1 MNHPD
6 DPLASLAQ
14 SLTEDFNQHTGD
26 QVQAAI
32 QEREEW
38 LAEVPAVTE
47 LAYPR
52 KVRRTLLL
60 FSVFAFVMAGG
71 SAWDGKNALMGGIFA
86 IVALVLLSGVWLHRR
101 AGEEILMRLT
111 HSHLWFRNLDAE
123 IDLLDIGDI
132 HIKEGRIKLWIT
144 LTLREGAP
152 LPACKNAAGPLM
164 PHVKIK
170 RSREPQICLTLFGLQ
185 LNGKVLTGEQVLE
198 MLDTYC
204 NAARVE
210 GELRALKAS

>member
-14 SLTEDFNQHTGD
+14 SLTEEFNQHSGD
-26 QVQAAI
+26 QLQAAI

-38 LAEVPAVTE
+38 LSTVPAVTE

-60 FSVFAFVMAGG
+60 LSLFAFVMAGG
-71 SAWDGKNALMGGIFA
+71 SVWDGKNAFMGGIFA
-86 IVALVLLSGVWLHRR
+86 IVALVLLGGVWLHRR

-111 HSHLWFRNLDAE
+111 HTRLWFRNLATE
-123 IDLLDIGDI
+123 IDLVDISDI
-132 HIKEGRIKLWIT
+132 HIKEGRIKIWIT

-152 LPACKNAAGPLM
+152 LPVCKNAAGPLM

-170 RSREPQICLTLFGLQ
+170 RSREPQVCLTLFGLQ
-185 LNGKVLTGEQVLE
+185 LNGTVLTGDQVLE
-198 MLDTYC
+198 ILDTYC

-210 GELRALKAS
+210 VELQALKAS

>member
-14 SLTEDFNQHTGD
+14 SLTEDFNQHSGD
-26 QVQAAI
+26 QLQAAI

-38 LAEVPAVTE
+38 LAGVPAISE
-47 LAYPR
+47 FAYPR

-60 FSVFAFVMAGG
+60 LSLFAFVMAGG
-71 SAWDGKNALMGGIFA
+71 SVWDGNNALLGGVFA

-111 HSHLWFRNLDAE
+111 HTHLWFRNLDAE
-123 IDLLDIGDI
+123 INLLDISDI
-132 HIKEGRIKLWIT
+132 HIKEGRIKIWIT

-152 LPACKNAAGPLM
+152 LPAFKNAAGPLM
-164 PHVKIK
+164 PNVKIK

-185 LNGKVLTGEQVLE
+185 LSGKILTAEQVLE

-210 GELRALKAS
+210 VELRTLKTS